1 MKPARLSDTSQIT
14 EKPEWVSWDDI
25 HEVLWQAHS
34 KNREEGVVMR
44 YPSLPGEEIRKRVEG
59 KGKMF
64 VAILSEK
71 LIGTSA
77 VIFKDKSLWCGK
89 GKYAYCCFDS
99 VLPQLQ
105 GTGVY
110 RKLCQKREEFVK
122 NEGVSRMLLDT
133 NESNN
138 REKIVVVKAG
148 FKPVDLVWWTDH
160 YNVVFVKW
168 LNGCPLSNFRCKLGF
183 SVRKIMVKTKRF
195 IKTLFKG

>member
-1 MKPARLSDTSQIT
+1 MNSEIQTL
-14 EKPEWVSWDDI
+14 EKPDWISWDDI
-25 HEVLWQAHS
+25 HEVLWKAHA
-34 KNREEGVVMR
+34 KNREKGIVMR

-59 KGKMF
+59 KGMML
-64 VAILSEK
+64 VAISNGK

-77 VIFKDKSLWCGK
+77 VVFKDKSLWCGK

-110 RKLCQKREEFVK
+110 RKLCEKREELAK
-122 NEGVSRMLLDT
+122 NEGISRMLLDT

-138 REKIVVVKAG
+138 REKAVVVKAG

-168 LNGCPLSNFRCKLGF
+168 LNGCPHSDFRCKLEF
-183 SVRKIMVKTKRF
+183 SLRKMMVKSKQF